1 MSNFFELRFSHFSI
15 SLDNEL
21 LTQEISSLYVQ
32 DYIEYFAN
40 SSCCF
45 RMDFTPLWMV
55 RNLEARCIKQMG
67 KWWQSMSTFLPC
79 VRKRKKE
86 EITEKTKETIDSFFV
101 LYIKLD
107 ANPRDIGACLGH
119 DLTKKTWK
127 VALFSRLRTK
137 ATVGWLRCLDLVSG
151 SCFVF

>member
-1 MSNFFELRFSHFSI
+1 MNCQTFLSYDFQI
-15 SLDNEL
+15 SP
-21 LTQEISSLYVQ
+21 SLCTKWWIVN
-32 DYIEYFAN
+32 YIEYFAN

-107 ANPRDIGACLGH
+107 ANPRDIHGAQ
-119 DLTKKTWK
+119 
-127 VALFSRLRTK
+127 RTK
-137 ATVGWLRCLDLVSG
+137 IAKKVLKPHYLNRVASFFWRRLKLWVLGWKREDM
-151 SCFVF
+151 